1 MGFTK
6 ESAAAAGK
14 KSSRNGRPNKKT
26 EALRGRIETLLE
38 DQWEIVL
45 TDIKKLS
52 GKERID
58 TMIKLMEYALPKLNR
73 TEIKNIT
80 TVEELIAM
88 TPEER
93 RARITEIQS
102 ELALNNKKPGR
113 A

>member
-26 EALRGRIETLLE
+26 EALRGRIEALLE
-38 DQWEIVL
+38 EHWETVL

-52 GKERID
+52 RKERID

-93 RARITEIQS
+93 RARIAEIQS